1 MNKEKEKIKEEKE
14 NEKYNYISL
23 KEVLVFD
30 DMSNNK
36 YINIK
41 EHVYY
46 ISLKKQDSKTY
57 INFVNNMRRQRE
69 KVTGTWDGFNQLYEN
84 IKKNGFD
91 FKNNDSIIIKKI
103 NNDYCCLHGRHR
115 ICMMRHLYGKNVK
128 ITLKGNK
135 IFNIEVKK

>member
-1 MNKEKEKIKEEKE
+1 MNNDKEKEKEKE
-14 NEKYNYISL
+14 KEKYNYISL

-69 KVTGTWDGFNQLYEN
+69 KITGTWDGFNQLYEN

-115 ICMMRHLYGKNVK
+115 ICMMRHLYGDNVK